1 MRSFTGH
8 YVGGPQEKLLV
19 RARALRDRINNKLVF
34 GPVDRVCLNRLRC
47 LLERCSVRPA
57 FCSACKSSAP
67 GAGGATVRVGCDQK
81 SLATLVF
88 ALAVPHA
95 RVHSSTRRSAW
106 SRRPPGELG
115 GDVRSA
121 VLSLAPSTRGHL
133 QVATTSSSRGLRA
146 TAGSTGTHSMRY
158 FKAGC
163 SRVAERGTGSHAA
176 LIGFSPTFSWGVP
189 MKCRASAEAPK
200 KLDVGDRLHFATLP
214 CSLLYN
220 LYK

>member
-1 MRSFTGH
+1 M
-8 YVGGPQEKLLV
+8 
-19 RARALRDRINNKLVF
+19 
-34 GPVDRVCLNRLRC
+34 CLNRLRC

-67 GAGGATVRVGCDQK
+67 GAGCDRARVGCDQK

-88 ALAVPHA
+88 ALAVPHT

-176 LIGFSPTFSWGVP
+176 LAGFSPTFSWGVT
-189 MKCRASAEAPK
+189 MKCHVTARAVAITGIPS
-200 KLDVGDRLHFATLP
+200 LP
-214 CSLLYN
+214 DQEF
-220 LYK
+220 

>member
-1 MRSFTGH
+1 M
-8 YVGGPQEKLLV
+8 
-19 RARALRDRINNKLVF
+19 
-34 GPVDRVCLNRLRC
+34 CLNRLRC

-189 MKCRASAEAPK
+189 MKCDPPQPPPPTTQ
-200 KLDVGDRLHFATLP
+200 V
-214 CSLLYN
+214 
-220 LYK
+220 

>member
-1 MRSFTGH
+1 MIAYWAYTSLYAFGHFFAPLH

-189 MKCRASAEAPK
+189 MK
-200 KLDVGDRLHFATLP
+200 
-214 CSLLYN
+214 
-220 LYK
+220 

>member
-1 MRSFTGH
+1 MNIVVCDQLSA
-8 YVGGPQEKLLV
+8 V
-19 RARALRDRINNKLVF
+19 RASPALR
-34 GPVDRVCLNRLRC
+34 
-47 LLERCSVRPA
+47 
-57 FCSACKSSAP
+57 
-67 GAGGATVRVGCDQK
+67 GAGCDRARVGCDQK

-88 ALAVPHA
+88 ALAVPHT

-176 LIGFSPTFSWGVP
+176 LAGFSPTFSWGVT
-189 MKCRASAEAPK
+189 MKCTDIAIRRVLCTPMSTKESSHTFIHMNDK
-200 KLDVGDRLHFATLP
+200 
-214 CSLLYN
+214 Y
-220 LYK
+220 